1 MLKNILHE
9 ASRFK
14 TNAIRFWNW
23 RKKPF
28 PRPRLTLEE
37 IITEKVK
44 INELCSDIINLS
56 FVNFPTTPIKPWERR
71 IVGKTFF
78 KCIFSQETIED
89 FTFNNC
95 HFTECV
101 FNGAKIID
109 VEFHDCTFN
118 ECFFYKTKFTSTY
131 IDPRTLSFTDH
142 WHWDKSNVNLGLYQS
157 LYRNLKD
164 IHQDEFAMYADKK
177 FQFYRRYQDLRG
189 EQPNRTKF
197 IRSMFFD
204 YVLGYGYGITNTL
217 VITTIS
223 IFLFALLIDGHLKDG
238 SNYLEAFYFTVVSF
252 TTAGYGEITPL
263 HTSLPLVL
271 TILFLLGSVA
281 WCAVVTAIIV
291 KRIVK

>member
-1 MLKNILHE
+1 MLKKILHE

-37 IITEKVK
+37 TITEKVK

-56 FVNFPTTPIKPWERR
+56 FVNFPATPIKPWERR

-131 IDPRTLSFTDH
+131 IDPPHTF
-142 WHWDKSNVNLGLYQS
+142 
-157 LYRNLKD
+157 
-164 IHQDEFAMYADKK
+164 
-177 FQFYRRYQDLRG
+177 FYRSLA
-189 EQPNRTKF
+189 
-197 IRSMFFD
+197 
-204 YVLGYGYGITNTL
+204 LGQI
-217 VITTIS
+217 
-223 IFLFALLIDGHLKDG
+223 KCK
-238 SNYLEAFYFTVVSF
+238 
-252 TTAGYGEITPL
+252 PR
-263 HTSLPLVL
+263 SLPVPLQKP
-271 TILFLLGSVA
+271 
-281 WCAVVTAIIV
+281 
-291 KRIVK
+291 KRYTSRWIRHVCR